1 MAAETAGKTPG
12 SGPFGE
18 IMMVLPLTT
27 FRGTLKQLDPS
38 DSDEPARTNAFRWAF
53 PAFLDPLVEDTSAGQ
68 LSPYQKIKPR
78 RRRFSGGQFTLTTPL
93 PRKRY
98 YTICLTANG
107 FDAGT
112 LCRELKAYA
121 GSILQQKVD
130 VQDEVDSPTSAER
143 KVININFHDPDGEIA
158 SRLASGVGTALSLH
172 QGSDGITF
180 GITLCYQ
187 TFDVVIENVIDLRL
201 PATQEW
207 FFETFRSG
215 YGDFWHKPNV
225 ASVGS
230 FAGMLGTLMFPDLG
244 GTSVT
249 DAIGYCLRSMGIAAF
264 IYPSAHS
271 DAEIVVDRGI
281 FQYALGFNLLD
292 FRATETIN
300 LTEAPTR
307 FDDDGIWD
315 AYKWPITL
323 EIAELSAD
331 RDIAERYRGSWRLP
345 GVVKS
350 HEQFFAAGR
359 ILGGREVG
367 DWADAEV
374 DARGQLI
381 KAIASKLKNDG

>member
-1 MAAETAGKTPG
+1 MA
-12 SGPFGE
+12 
-18 IMMVLPLTT
+18 LPLTT

-53 PAFLDPLVEDTSAGQ
+53 PAFLDPLVEETSADQ

-78 RRRFSGGQFTLTTPL
+78 RRRFSGGQFTRTTPL

-98 YTICLTANG
+98 YTICHAANG

-112 LCRELKAYA
+112 LCRELKSYA
-121 GSILQQKVD
+121 GSIIQQKVD
-130 VQDEVDSPTSAER
+130 LQDEVDSFSSVKR
-143 KVININFHDPDGEIA
+143 KAIIIHFRDPDGEIA
-158 SRLASGVGTALSLH
+158 SRLMSGVGTALSVH

-180 GITLCYQ
+180 FGISLYYQ
-187 TFDVVIENVIDLRL
+187 TFDVVIENVIDLRI
-201 PATQEW
+201 PATQQW
-207 FFETFRSG
+207 FLETFRTG
-215 YGDFWHKPNV
+215 YGDFWHKPNGP
-225 ASVGS
+225 SVNS
-230 FAGMLGTLMFPDLG
+230 FAQMLGTLMYPDLG

-264 IYPSAHS
+264 IYPSARS
-271 DAEIVVDRGI
+271 DAAIVVDRGI

-292 FRATETIN
+292 FRGTQTID
-300 LTEAPTR
+300 LREAPAR
-307 FDDDGIWD
+307 FDDNEFWEE
-315 AYKWPITL
+315 YKWPITA

-345 GVVKS
+345 GVIRL
-350 HEQFFAAGR
+350 HEQFFATGG

-374 DARGQLI
+374 DAGGQVV
-381 KAIASKLKNDG
+381 KGFLKEADKEKEPR